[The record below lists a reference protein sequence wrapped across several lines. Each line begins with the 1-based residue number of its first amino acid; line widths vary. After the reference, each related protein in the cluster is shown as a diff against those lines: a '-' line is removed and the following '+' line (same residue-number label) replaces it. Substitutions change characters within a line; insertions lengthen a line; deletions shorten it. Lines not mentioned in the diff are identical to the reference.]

1 MGSLV
6 VSNITQYIFSWLD
19 ILKNCKVSCTFEC
32 KFVLWITIIHTQCD
46 HVIYQSDQGHSLE
59 SERGAINNYIG
70 TTGITGTVSNN
81 LGLWDFLFIPCE
93 WRRVFSHSMYTVPLR
108 FLVLSF
114 FLTSSLSTEPIA
126 SLLPGAWWK
135 PSSHLSQQLYIEL
148 YEFALY
154 SHTYIRPCTYRKQ
167 GRCIFIHPS
176 TYLFISWWRLH
187 NIKFTILIICKC
199 I

>member
-114 FLTSSLSTEPIA
+114 FLNQFSFHRTHCLSTPWCMVKAFITFIPA
-126 SLLPGAWWK
+126 VIHWALWVCSVFP
-135 PSSHLSQQLYIEL
+135 HL
-148 YEFALY
+148 
-154 SHTYIRPCTYRKQ
+154 H
-167 GRCIFIHPS
+167 
-176 TYLFISWWRLH
+176 
-187 NIKFTILIICKC
+187 
-199 I
+199 